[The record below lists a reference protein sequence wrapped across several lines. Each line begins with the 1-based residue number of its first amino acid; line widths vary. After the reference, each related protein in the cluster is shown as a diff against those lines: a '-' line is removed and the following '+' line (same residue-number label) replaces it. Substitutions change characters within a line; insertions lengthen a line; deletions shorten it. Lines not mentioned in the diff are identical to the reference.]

1 MGKKNYSLIV
11 FVVVCQSFMTNNF
24 VAQVSPSSTNFRSP
38 MDIPLIVAGNFGEV
52 RSNHFHTGMDF
63 KTMGVEG
70 KNIYSIEDGY
80 VSRIAFSH
88 YGYGRVIYISHPN
101 GYTSAYAHLS
111 KFKSPISEYVKK
123 YQYAVQKETFNVYL
137 DSGELAVKKGQVV
150 ALSGNSGS
158 SSAPHLHFEIRET
171 DSENPMNPL
180 LFGYKISDSKK
191 PMINNLKI
199 YPLDDNSLVNGFHR
213 DKVIPVKKNKKGKY
227 YINQEITAFGN
238 VGFALHSTDRLN
250 ARNICGLY
258 TLNLT
263 VNGND
268 LYSHKL
274 DKLDFST
281 NRYVNH
287 HVDYLRH
294 KRNNQTFHKSFMK
307 GNNLL
312 EIYNYVDN
320 GYLFAEV
327 DSVYIMKYKAKDYSG
342 NLSSL
347 IFKVKGDDTE
357 KPTKSSG
364 EKSCDKVFKFSE
376 SNFFEAKDFNLLMAE
391 NTLYDDL
398 CFNYRVKTDSNYLS
412 EVHCLATDHLYV
424 GVHHY
429 YKLSIAPNQELD
441 SVLLSK
447 LLIVKLNEKGKM
459 SDRGGDFEE
468 GFVTTRVREFGKFA
482 IAIDTTMPVVKLE
495 GKQNVNA
502 LKLTSS
508 INFKIGDNLS
518 GIKSYSASIDGEW
531 ILTKFKRKRNRLI
544 VSLSEVEGLAPGTHD
559 LEIEVVDE
567 RGNTNLMKMKIFVK

>member
-1 MGKKNYSLIV
+1 
-11 FVVVCQSFMTNNF
+11 
-24 VAQVSPSSTNFRSP
+24 
-38 MDIPLIVAGNFGEV
+38 
-52 RSNHFHTGMDF
+52 
-63 KTMGVEG
+63 
-70 KNIYSIEDGY
+70 
-80 VSRIAFSH
+80 
-88 YGYGRVIYISHPN
+88 
-101 GYTSAYAHLS
+101 
-111 KFKSPISEYVKK
+111 
-123 YQYAVQKETFNVYL
+123 
-137 DSGELAVKKGQVV
+137 
-150 ALSGNSGS
+150 
-158 SSAPHLHFEIRET
+158 
-171 DSENPMNPL
+171 
-180 LFGYKISDSKK
+180 
-191 PMINNLKI
+191 
-199 YPLDDNSLVNGFHR
+199 
-213 DKVIPVKKNKKGKY
+213 
-227 YINQEITAFGN
+227 
-238 VGFALHSTDRLN
+238 
-250 ARNICGLY
+250 
-258 TLNLT
+258 

-312 EIYNYVDN
+312 EIYNHVDN
-320 GYLFAEV
+320 GYLYAEI

-347 IFKVKGDDTE
+347 IFKVKGDAIE

-364 EKSCDKVFKFSE
+364 GKSCDKVFKFSE

-398 CFNYRVKTDSNYLS
+398 CFNYRVKTDSSYLS
-412 EVHCLATDHLYV
+412 AVHYLATDHLYV

-429 YKLSIAPNQELD
+429 YKLSIAPNQKLD

-518 GIKSYSASIDGEW
+518 GIKYYSASIDGEW
-531 ILTKFKRKRNRLI
+531 ILTKFKRKRNRLV
-544 VSLSEVEGLAPGTHD
+544 VSLSEVEGLALGTHD

-567 RGNTNLMKMKIFVK
+567 RGNSNLKRMKIFVK